1 MLTGNGG
8 GPLAPLKE
16 KRAGRYTPPG
26 PLDLEDGCAP
36 GGNNL
41 QTHGAAVPFA
51 LLPLL
56 IPISCNAAVFSLTR
70 VDGFPL
76 SRE

>member
-1 MLTGNGG
+1 MS
-8 GPLAPLKE
+8 PIYEYIVIEVRDKDE
-16 KRAGRYTPPG
+16 
-26 PLDLEDGCAP
+26 LER
-36 GGNNL
+36 
-41 QTHGAAVPFA
+41 Q
-51 LLPLL
+51 L

>member
-1 MLTGNGG
+1 MRIVLEAKIGG
-8 GPLAPLKE
+8 AEPTVEQLLKYGTE
-16 KRAGRYTPPG
+16 HRLWKQYKTRGIVA
-26 PLDLEDGCAP
+26 
-36 GGNNL
+36 
-41 QTHGAAVPFA
+41 
-51 LLPLL
+51 L